1 MCYSCVVTGYEEKV
15 FFIVFIDRI
24 SKQNPKNQWTIL
36 VVKLELSSARNNM
49 NNMSLSGKARVSLHQ
64 EEINLKRGLDKQIP
78 Q

>member
-1 MCYSCVVTGYEEKV
+1 
-15 FFIVFIDRI
+15 
-24 SKQNPKNQWTIL
+24 
-36 VVKLELSSARNNM
+36 VKLELSSARNNM